1 MNQFLE
7 PLKKI
12 LESGKSP
19 AEMWKKL
26 FFSEWKNDIDMLY
39 KTNYFKVLED
49 EKFESLEELRK
60 DIDEIDL
67 KILDLIQKRKDLVT
81 EVVKLKKRDQIVDQK
96 RIEFIL
102 NKLRKEALSRGLAV
116 EFIEEIW
123 TLMIKNFI
131 KYEEKIFDEIHKK

>member
-1 MNQFLE
+1 M
-7 PLKKI
+7 K
-12 LESGKSP
+12 
-19 AEMWKKL
+19 
-26 FFSEWKNDIDMLY
+26 
-39 KTNYFKVLED
+39 
-49 EKFESLEELRK
+49 KFESLEELRK

-67 KILDLIQKRKDLVT
+67 KILDLIQKRKDFVT

>member
-1 MNQFLE
+1 M
-7 PLKKI
+7 KK
-12 LESGKSP
+12 
-19 AEMWKKL
+19 
-26 FFSEWKNDIDMLY
+26 
-39 KTNYFKVLED
+39 FK
-49 EKFESLEELRK
+49 SLEVLRK
-60 DIDEIDL
+60 NIDEIDL
-67 KILDLIQKRKDLVT
+67 KILNLIEERKDLVT

-102 NKLRKEALSRGLAV
+102 NKLKVEASKRGLAV

>member
-1 MNQFLE
+1 M
-7 PLKKI
+7 K
-12 LESGKSP
+12 
-19 AEMWKKL
+19 
-26 FFSEWKNDIDMLY
+26 
-39 KTNYFKVLED
+39 
-49 EKFESLEELRK
+49 KFEPLEELRK

>member
-1 MNQFLE
+1 M
-7 PLKKI
+7 KKI
-12 LESGKSP
+12 
-19 AEMWKKL
+19 
-26 FFSEWKNDIDMLY
+26 
-39 KTNYFKVLED
+39 
-49 EKFESLEELRK
+49 ESLEELRK

-116 EFIEEIW
+116 EFIKEIW

-131 KYEEKIFDEIHKK
+131 KYEENIFDEIHKKKI

>member
-1 MNQFLE
+1 M
-7 PLKKI
+7 K
-12 LESGKSP
+12 
-19 AEMWKKL
+19 
-26 FFSEWKNDIDMLY
+26 
-39 KTNYFKVLED
+39 
-49 EKFESLEELRK
+49 KFESLEELRK

-102 NKLRKEALSRGLAV
+102 DKLKKEALSRGLAV

>member
-1 MNQFLE
+1 M
-7 PLKKI
+7 K
-12 LESGKSP
+12 
-19 AEMWKKL
+19 
-26 FFSEWKNDIDMLY
+26 
-39 KTNYFKVLED
+39 
-49 EKFESLEELRK
+49 KFESLEELRK

-102 NKLRKEALSRGLAV
+102 NKLKVEASNRGLSV

>member
-1 MNQFLE
+1 M
-7 PLKKI
+7 K
-12 LESGKSP
+12 
-19 AEMWKKL
+19 
-26 FFSEWKNDIDMLY
+26 
-39 KTNYFKVLED
+39 
-49 EKFESLEELRK
+49 KFESLEELRK

-123 TLMIKNFI
+123 TLMITNFI

>member
-1 MNQFLE
+1 M
-7 PLKKI
+7 KKI
-12 LESGKSP
+12 
-19 AEMWKKL
+19 
-26 FFSEWKNDIDMLY
+26 
-39 KTNYFKVLED
+39 
-49 EKFESLEELRK
+49 ESLEELRK

-67 KILDLIQKRKDLVT
+67 KILDLIQRRKDLVT

-116 EFIEEIW
+116 EFIEEMW

-131 KYEEKIFDEIHKK
+131 KYEEKILDEIHKK

>member
-1 MNQFLE
+1 M
-7 PLKKI
+7 K
-12 LESGKSP
+12 
-19 AEMWKKL
+19 
-26 FFSEWKNDIDMLY
+26 
-39 KTNYFKVLED
+39 
-49 EKFESLEELRK
+49 KFESLEELRK

-67 KILDLIQKRKDLVT
+67 KILDLIQERKGLVT

-116 EFIEEIW
+116 EFIEDIW
-123 TLMIKNFI
+123 TLMIRNFI

>member
-1 MNQFLE
+1 M
-7 PLKKI
+7 K
-12 LESGKSP
+12 
-19 AEMWKKL
+19 
-26 FFSEWKNDIDMLY
+26 
-39 KTNYFKVLED
+39 
-49 EKFESLEELRK
+49 KFESLEELRK

-102 NKLRKEALSRGLAV
+102 NKLRKEALSRGLAI

>member
-1 MNQFLE
+1 M
-7 PLKKI
+7 K
-12 LESGKSP
+12 
-19 AEMWKKL
+19 
-26 FFSEWKNDIDMLY
+26 
-39 KTNYFKVLED
+39 
-49 EKFESLEELRK
+49 KFEPLEELRK

-102 NKLRKEALSRGLAV
+102 DKLKKEALSRGLAV

-123 TLMIKNFI
+123 ILMIKNFI